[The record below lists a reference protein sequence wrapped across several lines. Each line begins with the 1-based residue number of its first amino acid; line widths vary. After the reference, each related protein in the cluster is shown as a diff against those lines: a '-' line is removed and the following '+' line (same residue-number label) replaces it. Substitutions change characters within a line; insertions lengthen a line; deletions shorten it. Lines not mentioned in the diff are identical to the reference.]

1 LNSSGQVVGIHYYA
15 TLTTSYELKIDY
27 LNNVLPHILN
37 RSNVPR
43 GDIGITLNLL
53 VFGVAKINYKLN
65 LKIADEIANVLLT
78 TGGPPE
84 IMVISSIYPDSSAMG
99 KLKGGDIIY
108 KLNDK
113 IIGNDF
119 LLLDELL
126 NEK

>member
-1 LNSSGQVVGIHYYA
+1 LNNSGEVVGIHYFA

-37 RSNVPR
+37 RNNVPR
-43 GDIGITLNLL
+43 GDIGITINLL

-65 LKIADEIANVLLT
+65 LKVVDEIANNLLA

-84 IMVISSIYPDSSAMG
+84 IMVISSIYPESSAFG

-108 KLNDK
+108 KVNDK
-113 IIGNDF
+113 IIGNNF